1 MPLGWHCENSLPNC
15 KPSSPNPDPT
25 PCHGCWGE
33 NEVGHWRHA
42 SFALSRLEKEKSQT
56 SHEAFILFIL
66 AVSCQVIWSPAVLL
80 TTCVYCLFFIR
91 HSPKVVKAASQVL
104 NSMWQ
109 YRDLRSLYKKVRL
122 ALPSWLVSCTQTL
135 SLKTIFGHKKMCH
148 RYEGTL
154 SESLSNWNRSET
166 RESVKKPKKRL
177 LNVPWI
183 YAKIHELSG
192 LNRPISVESYL
203 QENKLVSE
211 LLCCIRD

>member
-1 MPLGWHCENSLPNC
+1 MLSVPFPSPAPNLYSDSMQCPWVGIVKILCQIASLPPPTLTLPPAMGVGGKMRLDTGDMHPLHC
-15 KPSSPNPDPT
+15 PD
-25 PCHGCWGE
+25 
-33 NEVGHWRHA
+33 WRKKRA
-42 SFALSRLEKEKSQT
+42 RQATRLL
-56 SHEAFILFIL
+56 ILFIL

-166 RESVKKPKKRL
+166 RESVKKPKK
-177 LNVPWI
+177 
-183 YAKIHELSG
+183 KKKG
-192 LNRPISVESYL
+192 
-203 QENKLVSE
+203 
-211 LLCCIRD
+211 C